1 MKCAEHGPAQPN
13 RSVTSMRESRA
24 RGAEL
29 TKSTYINRHDD
40 QKKES
45 FKMRASTALVIVG
58 RAEAE
63 APRAHKPH

>member
-1 MKCAEHGPAQPN
+1 MQSTVLLSPIAPSPACANPELG
-13 RSVTSMRESRA
+13 
-24 RGAEL
+24 GAEL